1 MIIIIIIVVIIELN
15 ADEAELHA
23 CLAHEGIN
31 NVNQACNTDCWPLLT
46 WVALAAAKEQVSCLK
61 KIPGNTKPSAVEITC
76 IPGMLRHEMRRN
88 GQVLRWCFSPLAL
101 SSRAPPPPPSLSSSH
116 RAQSG
121 LLSCGAETS
130 KHRGV
135 TIRQL
140 KSPMTT

>member
-1 MIIIIIIVVIIELN
+1 MPVWPMK
-15 ADEAELHA
+15 APTM
-23 CLAHEGIN
+23 
-31 NVNQACNTDCWPLLT
+31 VNQACNTDCWPLLT

-101 SSRAPPPPPSLSSSH
+101 SSRAPPPPPPSPPPTGHNLGSSH
-116 RAQSG
+116 AA
-121 LLSCGAETS
+121 L
-130 KHRGV
+130 KHRNIEAV